1 MLTPPQNNFLHTVV
15 AAMLGMLLLVALQ
28 LTPHVPDVLRFDRSV
43 FERGVLWP
51 LLTSQLVHLSM
62 AHAALNALAFMLS
75 LLVWSRW
82 VSLQLQLIG
91 LAGGALGVALLLVF
105 DTQASYYAGLS
116 GALHGLWSGN
126 AIVLWV
132 VLKPDYR
139 DASMLPAR
147 LALAVNLHADGRQG
161 MAVLILAALVAKLWL
176 QGADS
181 PQRSLGWLQI
191 PQYHPAH
198 WAGLVGGVLLMLAVL
213 LFRHLTSPRQQRN

>member
-1 MLTPPQNNFLHTVV
+1 MLAV
-15 AAMLGMLLLVALQ
+15 LQ
-28 LTPHVPDVLRFDRSV
+28 LTPHMPDVLKFHRSA

-51 LLTSQLVHLSM
+51 LLTSQLVHLSI
-62 AHAALNALAFMLS
+62 AHAALNALAFMLT

-82 VSLQLQLIG
+82 VSLQHQLIG
-91 LAGGALGVALLLVF
+91 LVGGALGVALLLVF

-132 VLKPDYR
+132 VQRPVLR
-139 DASMLPAR
+139 DPLTPPAR
-147 LALAVNLHADGRQG
+147 LIVAAYLHAGSRPS

-176 QGADS
+176 QGGDS

-198 WAGLVGGVLLMLAVL
+198 WAGLVGGMLLMSAVL
-213 LFRHLTSPRQQRN
+213 RFLSSTSPRQQRD